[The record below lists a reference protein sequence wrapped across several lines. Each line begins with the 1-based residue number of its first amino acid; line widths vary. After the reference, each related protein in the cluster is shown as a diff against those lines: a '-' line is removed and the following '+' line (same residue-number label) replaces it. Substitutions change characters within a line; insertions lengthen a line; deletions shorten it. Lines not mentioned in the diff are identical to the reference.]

1 MRRRRVGRRGH
12 AHAAAS
18 LALAALGV
26 CSPGAAAD
34 APRVTGL
41 YRCGDL
47 LDSVRFEFCV
57 DFSGGRP
64 EDLRLMLGGRL
75 LDAATGAGEQIRFE
89 IDRSKHSSGPLC
101 LEQAGVRSNS
111 VWLSVQDSA
120 IVAAGPAE
128 VAKNS
133 DGIDT
138 YVDLVSII
146 VEEEFDALAEAR
158 RLAGKYGASVVGSIP
173 PLRVYQLRLSVPDL
187 VHRDALVLRLGGEE
201 SVDTVVIEE
210 SSAEDAETA
219 RQQEPRRPDSEV
231 AANRFVDAVDYYRR
245 RVPGPPDARVE
256 PAPQRLGVIERAL
269 DFDAPD
275 FFGLIEPKPGEIHLF
290 GRDAASPRHHGS
302 TIAGIL
308 AAGWDD
314 GGNTGFLRALDGH
327 HNGIDIIVDRGS
339 DAGIAENV
347 AASVRL
353 VQDGARVLNWSWGVH
368 RVGAIRVGGGDIGSA
383 VRSGVA
389 FEGYEELFEEFF
401 LWLRRHHPEVVVVN
415 SAGNASSF
423 SGSDDYRLP
432 SSFVTPQLI
441 VVGAHQRSGEDVPV
455 GHPDYAEQRGTSNI
469 DARVDITA
477 AACVA
482 GSVAAQDDVAELHC
496 GTSYATALVS
506 GLVTA
511 MLTINTEL
519 MPDEIRELL
528 RRASMPI
535 GTELDFEPA
544 EAEDLTAPILPS
556 ERAEQLDHP
565 DVGRS
570 ARLDMRQALLL
581 TVESLHTVE

>member
-1 MRRRRVGRRGH
+1 VS
-12 AHAAAS
+12 S
-18 LALAALGV
+18 LAFAL
-26 CSPGAAAD
+26 CLFSCCATAD
-34 APRVTGL
+34 ALRVSEL

-47 LDSVRFEFCV
+47 VDPVRFEYCV
-57 DFSGGRP
+57 VFSGGRP
-64 EDLRLMLGGRL
+64 EDLQLMLNDRL
-75 LDAATGAGEQIRFE
+75 LETRTDSDEQIRFE
-89 IDRSKHSSGPLC
+89 VDRSKQSSGPFWLV
-101 LEQAGVRSNS
+101 QADVRSNS

-120 IVAAGPAE
+120 VVAANAAN

-138 YVDLVSII
+138 YVNLVSII
-146 VEEEFDALAEAR
+146 VEEAFEALPEAR
-158 RLAGKYGASVVGSIP
+158 RLAKKYDADVVGAIP
-173 PLRVYQLRLSVPDL
+173 PLRVYQLRLKVPDL

-210 SSAEDAETA
+210 SSAEDDETD
-219 RQQEPRRPDSEV
+219 RQHAARRPTNEV

-245 RVPGPPDARVE
+245 RLPGPPDARIKLT
-256 PAPQRLGVIERAL
+256 PQRLGVIERAL

-275 FFGLIEPKPGEIHLF
+275 FSGLIEPKPGDLRLF
-290 GRDAASPRHHGS
+290 GQDAASPYNHGS
-302 TIAGIL
+302 TIAGVL
-308 AAGWDD
+308 AASGGD

-327 HNGIDIIVDRGS
+327 HGGIDIIVDRGS
-339 DAGIAENV
+339 DAGITGNV

-353 VQDGARVLNWSWGVH
+353 VQDGARVLNWSWGIH
-368 RVGAIRVGGGDIGSA
+368 RVGAIRVDGGDFGSA

-389 FEGYEELFEEFF
+389 FEGYEELLEEFF

-415 SAGNASSF
+415 SAGNAGSF

-441 VVGAHQRSGEDVPV
+441 VVGAHQRSDKDVSV
-455 GHPDYAEQRGTSNI
+455 GHPDFAEQRGASNI

-477 AACVA
+477 AACVS
-482 GSVAAQDDVAELHC
+482 GSVATKDEVAELYC
-496 GTSYATALVS
+496 GTSYAAALVS

-511 MLTINTEL
+511 MLTINPEL

-544 EAEDLTAPILPS
+544 EAEGLTAPILPS

-570 ARLDMRQALLL
+570 ARLDMRKALLL
-581 TVESLHTVE
+581 TVESLHVVD